1 MSYYHIYS
9 NGAVTKTVLFR
20 KPESFIFTLN
30 LFAIAAHLYDLRVLC
45 ETVMG
50 THFHLIAAGD
60 FQNSLRFK
68 DTLKT
73 RLRKYL
79 AKDLSH
85 SVPLDITV
93 DPLEDDTEVKN
104 KFMYVLRN
112 PIEAGFSNLPT
123 EYRWGPGNIYFT
135 DFSGW
140 YDDLPKIG
148 MLSFRKQRELFHTHN
163 HLVSEWR
170 YYQNGLIAPAS
181 YIDVEAV
188 RRLFGSVKA
197 YIAFMYQK
205 KDKTIEINKRVYS
218 QAITDLSQQDLRKKV
233 QHMARVHFGKGLSAT
248 SVDEKINIAI
258 EMYRKKEA
266 PSVLMLAKTLNL
278 DLSVLDSILKG

>member
-1 MSYYHIYS
+1 MYYHIFS

-20 KPESFIFTLN
+20 SPESFIFTLN
-30 LFAIAAHLYDLRVLC
+30 MFAIASHLHGVRVLC

-50 THFHLIAAGD
+50 THFHLITAGD
-60 FQNSLRFK
+60 FQNSLKFR

-79 AKDLSH
+79 AKELSL

-93 DPLEDDTEVKN
+93 DPIEDDTEAKN

-123 EYRWGPGNIYFT
+123 EYRWGTGNIYFT

-140 YDDLPKIG
+140 FDDLPKIER
-148 MLSFRKQRELFHTHN
+148 LSFRKQRELFHTHD
-163 HLVSEWR
+163 HLVPEWR
-170 YYQNGLIAPAS
+170 YDSDGLIVPAS
-181 YIDVEAV
+181 YIDVDAV

-218 QAITDLSQQDLRKKV
+218 QTIIDLSQQELRKKV
-233 QHMARVHFGKGLSAT
+233 QHMARSRFGKGLSAVT
-248 SVDEKINIAI
+248 VAEKIDIAVEI
-258 EMYRKKEA
+258 YRKRDA

-278 DLSVLDSILKG
+278 DLSLLDSILKV

>member
-1 MSYYHIYS
+1 MSYYHVYS

-20 KPESFIFTLN
+20 KPESFIFTMN
-30 LFAIAAHLYDLRVLC
+30 MFAIASHLHSVKVLC

-50 THFHLIAAGD
+50 THFHLITAGD
-60 FQNSLRFK
+60 FQNSLKFK
-68 DTLKT
+68 ETLKT

-181 YIDVEAV
+181 YIDVDTV

-218 QAITDLSQQDLRKKV
+218 QTIIDLSQQELRNKV
-233 QHMARVHFGKGLSAT
+233 QHMARARFGKRLSAAT
-248 SVDEKINIAI
+248 VAEKINIAV